1 MDCFYAQV
9 EMIRNPHLKTKPLGV
24 QQKNIVVTC
33 NYEARSLGVHKL
45 MLVRE
50 AKDKCPQL
58 VLVSGEDLTHYRE
71 MSYKATEL
79 LEEFSTRVERLG
91 FDENF
96 IDVTE
101 LVDKKLHKLQQNDS
115 NLEVSVSGHV
125 YNNQPVNLEDV
136 THLRLAA
143 GSHIAADMRA
153 ALFARLSLTGCAGVA
168 SNKLFSKLVS
178 GTFKPNQQTVLLPES
193 SIHLMNSLGHVM
205 KVPGIGYR
213 TAQRLESLNL
223 SNICDLQNCHLS
235 ILEKAFGR
243 SAALKMQMLSK
254 GEDESPVTPSGP
266 PQSLSDEDS
275 FKKCSTVLEVKE
287 KMNELLNNLL
297 NRLSKDGRSPHTLR
311 LTIRQFHPINK
322 WFNRESRQCTI
333 PNHVIQNMGT
343 ENKDVTSPLME
354 LLMKLFEKM
363 IDVKMPFHLTL
374 INVCFANLK
383 ASNTSRNAIGFYLTQ
398 KAQPKDSQSRKET
411 DVAMDGLKS
420 NSGVEQITHTVC
432 HLTKEKPFS
441 PSLPEDID
449 MDVFSQLPEEI
460 RNEILLSP
468 STSGAHKG
476 IQTCQSPK
484 TSKGILHFFNKAK
497 GGNPSTCNGMD
508 VDKSDHSKSSYI
520 SSEAFKCSDY
530 STGESLGDII
540 PLSNAGTCTTSS
552 YLQNKET
559 NTDAGANVDN
569 NESDVKQSAILV
581 PKSFDQNVFSELPA
595 DLQKELL
602 SEWKQQNHTS
612 KIPVKKQHEKAKAKK
627 TQTSKQPNSLL
638 KYFKPNH

>member
-1 MDCFYAQV
+1 MEEEDEDSTDWQSGDWGPASLSGPSTQPQLPRNSGTSCKAGSRVIIHIDMDCFYAQV

-205 KVPGIGYR
+205 KVPG
-213 TAQRLESLNL
+213 NL
-223 SNICDLQNCHLS
+223 
-235 ILEKAFGR
+235 
-243 SAALKMQMLSK
+243 
-254 GEDESPVTPSGP
+254 V
-266 PQSLSDEDS
+266 
-275 FKKCSTVLEVKE
+275 
-287 KMNELLNNLL
+287 
-297 NRLSKDGRSPHTLR
+297 
-311 LTIRQFHPINK
+311 
-322 WFNRESRQCTI
+322 SR
-333 PNHVIQNMGT
+333 
-343 ENKDVTSPLME
+343 
-354 LLMKLFEKM
+354 F
-363 IDVKMPFHLTL
+363 
-374 INVCFANLK
+374 
-383 ASNTSRNAIGFYLTQ
+383 
-398 KAQPKDSQSRKET
+398 
-411 DVAMDGLKS
+411 
-420 NSGVEQITHTVC
+420 
-432 HLTKEKPFS
+432 
-441 PSLPEDID
+441 
-449 MDVFSQLPEEI
+449 
-460 RNEILLSP
+460 
-468 STSGAHKG
+468 
-476 IQTCQSPK
+476 
-484 TSKGILHFFNKAK
+484 
-497 GGNPSTCNGMD
+497 
-508 VDKSDHSKSSYI
+508 
-520 SSEAFKCSDY
+520 
-530 STGESLGDII
+530 
-540 PLSNAGTCTTSS
+540 
-552 YLQNKET
+552 
-559 NTDAGANVDN
+559 
-569 NESDVKQSAILV
+569 
-581 PKSFDQNVFSELPA
+581 
-595 DLQKELL
+595 
-602 SEWKQQNHTS
+602 
-612 KIPVKKQHEKAKAKK
+612 
-627 TQTSKQPNSLL
+627 
-638 KYFKPNH
+638 